1 MEEIISDN
9 VREERK
15 PRRAGAFLKD
25 DRFIMAVIYAAALAL
40 HLLMTGAATI
50 FNLTPDEYSVA
61 AIAAYLNGYDWE
73 PTVSTGGYYGYF
85 QSLFY
90 VPVFW
95 ITDDP
100 YMQYRLMLVVNGL
113 LMSFVPV
120 IVYGLTRGE
129 FRVGRPMALLFS
141 LICGMYPSYM
151 LLTKFTWNE
160 TMCCLLPWV
169 FALFLYKSLGCGGA
183 VRKQIFSMLGGLT
196 LVAAYAAHGRMLA
209 LLAAGAVLE
218 LVVFFSMKKKI
229 FCFIGFYGSIA
240 AGFFADRLIKRH
252 FQAVLWNVG
261 SEKNAPVNTLEKMLA
276 QIFGENSRFSA
287 ERFFDTL
294 IGHFFYFFSS
304 TWGFGAVCVIVII
317 TAIVMFHRRR
327 GKTPV
332 LLEGGSFD
340 PKTFPYINDKTAVF
354 CWFSLLAMGAAFAVS
369 VLFKSTSSVFDKRMD
384 TVIYG
389 RYTESFYP
397 IAILCGLLLF
407 YKGKVRAMHIW
418 AALLLTVSLFAG
430 TQLLV
435 VPIVT
440 NSQTFVSAMVL
451 GLAPMRYGEGL
462 KSLYTQET
470 FYKIYG
476 TVTAVLV
483 VFLIVISIKK
493 LGRARCVVCSAV
505 LACLLIC
512 TSVFGYANYIVPQG
526 KTALNAAKTMSKA
539 VDKLDGEF
547 GEITLFNVARDRY
560 VKTQFLYRDM
570 TVRVASSVSAYNKL
584 ESKTDIVMS
593 GYEETPE
600 LWIDG
605 LRLIGSVGNTIHIYA
620 ATDSACDWAESRGFR
635 LGESGIVKYS
645 AAELPVTSA
654 AFKIGHNENADLDF
668 KNAAEDNVRIM
679 LPQNAAVYTNYTN
692 LQKGT
697 YLFTVSGSGISR
709 GVITLTSDKGK
720 NELPFDILT
729 NTGNELKVAVSVYK
743 KTENVRFKLTNSGS
757 DAFIVDSLEF
767 RLMN

>member
-9 VREERK
+9 GQRERK
-15 PRRAGAFLKD
+15 TRRTTAFLKD
-25 DRFIMAVIYAAALAL
+25 DRFIMAFIYAAALAL
-40 HLLMTGAATI
+40 HILMTGAATI

-61 AIAAYLNGYDWE
+61 AIAAYLNGYNWE
-73 PTVSTGGYYGYF
+73 TTVSTGGYYGYF

-95 ITDDP
+95 VTDDP
-100 YMQYRLMLVVNGL
+100 YMQYRLMLVINGL

-120 IVYGLTRGE
+120 IVYRLARGE
-129 FRVGRPMALLFS
+129 FRVGRPSALLFS

-169 FALFLYKSLGCGGA
+169 FALVLYKSLGCKGA
-183 VRKQIFSMLGGLT
+183 VRKQIFSVLGGLT
-196 LVAAYAAHGRMLA
+196 LAAAYAAHGRMLA

-229 FCFIGFYGSIA
+229 FCFTGFYGSIA
-240 AGFFADRLIKRH
+240 AGFFIDRLIKRH
-252 FQAVLWNVG
+252 FQSVLWNVG
-261 SEKNAPVNTLEKMLA
+261 SGKSVPVNTLEKMLK
-276 QIFGENSRFSA
+276 QLFGENSRFSA

-294 IGHFFYFFSS
+294 IGHFFYFFSA

-317 TAIVMFHRRR
+317 TAIVIFHRRR

-332 LLEGGSFD
+332 LIESGFD
-340 PKTFPYINDKTAVF
+340 PKTLPYINAKTAVF
-354 CWFSLLAMGAAFAVS
+354 CWLSLLAMGAAFAVS

-397 IAILCGLLLF
+397 IAILCGLLLL
-407 YKGKVRAMHIW
+407 YRGKVKTGHVL
-418 AALLLTVSLFAG
+418 AALLLTVSVFAG

-440 NSQTFVSAMVL
+440 NSETFVSAMVL

-470 FYKIYG
+470 FYKIYA
-476 TVTAVLV
+476 AVAAALA
-483 VFLIVISIKK
+483 VFLIIISIKK
-493 LGRARCVVCSAV
+493 LGRARCVVFSAV
-505 LACLLIC
+505 LAGLLIY
-512 TSVFGYANYIVPQG
+512 TSIFGYANYIVPQG
-526 KTALNAAKTMSKA
+526 RTALNAAKTMSKA
-539 VDKLDGEF
+539 VDKLGGEF
-547 GEITLFNVARDRY
+547 GEITLFNVSRDKY

-584 ESKTDIVMS
+584 ERKTDIVMA

-600 LWIDG
+600 LWIED
-605 LRLIGSVGNTIHIYA
+605 LRLIGSVGNAIHIYA
-620 ATDSACDWAESRGFR
+620 ASDSARDWAESRGFR
-635 LGESGIVKYS
+635 LGESSIVRYS

-654 AFKIGHNENADLDF
+654 AVKTGHNESADLDF

-697 YLFTVSGSGISR
+697 YVFTVSGEGINR
-709 GVITLTSDKGK
+709 GIITLTSDRGK
-720 NELPFDILT
+720 NELPFEILT
-729 NTGNELKVAVSVYK
+729 NTGGKLQVAVSVYK

-757 DAFIVDSLEF
+757 DASIVDSLEF